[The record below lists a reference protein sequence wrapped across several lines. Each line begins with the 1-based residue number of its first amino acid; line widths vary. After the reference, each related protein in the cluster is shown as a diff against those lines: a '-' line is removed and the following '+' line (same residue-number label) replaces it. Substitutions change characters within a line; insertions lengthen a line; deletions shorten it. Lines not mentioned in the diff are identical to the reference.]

1 MEEAQKLLLTR
12 KHFLQVAGLLGSEI
26 LLSGCSKEMLKM
38 DSFFN
43 FTKGDKVSDIEI
55 PDTDT
60 ACSLA
65 LDCLHERYKESF
77 IRVTDVDIEVGDTDI
92 PDKITRHEILVAPEK
107 SPKKMFTVSIKR
119 RQDNHKL
126 WGLICDNYQQYLFTP
141 IVCKPFEE
149 YLANCEG
156 VDGYSASLFYNK
168 MDDEVWTADQV
179 EQYMGL
185 GVDGDPE
192 VSVFALLSKNSTENL
207 AHLIYKAHIDL
218 AKFKRSMQINFAI
231 TGSDIRRPN
240 NIIYC
245 THVGYE
251 IFVTRRSAQIS
262 YESVLD
268 EVSSKIKKVTDDGWD
283 GIGTVGDP
291 DSVITSITWKQQDK
305 L

>member
-1 MEEAQKLLLTR
+1 
-12 KHFLQVAGLLGSEI
+12 
-26 LLSGCSKEMLKM
+26 M

-43 FTKGDKVSDIEI
+43 FTKGEKVSDIEI
-55 PDTDT
+55 SDKKSAKDFILSELNKRYDEDFIQVDGTEITAYDPDED
-60 ACSLA
+60 
-65 LDCLHERYKESF
+65 R
-77 IRVTDVDIEVGDTDI
+77 
-92 PDKITRHEILVAPEK
+92 EICYEMLVAPK
-107 SPKKMFTVSIKR
+107 TQPSKVFTSMVYTNADTNK
-119 RQDNHKL
+119 QVFPVM
-126 WGLICDNYQQYLFTP
+126 DNYQQYLFTP

-268 EVSSKIKKVTDDGWD
+268 EVSSNIKKVTDDGWD

>member
-1 MEEAQKLLLTR
+1 MSGKRHILLTR

-43 FTKGDKVSDIEI
+43 FTKGEKVSDIEI
-55 PDTDT
+55 SDKKSAKDFILSELNKRYDEDFIQVDGTEIIAYDPDED
-60 ACSLA
+60 
-65 LDCLHERYKESF
+65 R
-77 IRVTDVDIEVGDTDI
+77 
-92 PDKITRHEILVAPEK
+92 EICYEMLVAPK
-107 SPKKMFTVSIKR
+107 TQPSKVFTSMIYTNADTNKQVFPVM
-119 RQDNHKL
+119 
-126 WGLICDNYQQYLFTP
+126 DNYQQYLFTP

>member
-43 FTKGDKVSDIEI
+43 FTKGEKVSDIEI
-55 PDTDT
+55 SDKKSAKDFILSELNKRYDEDFIQVDGTEIIAYDPDED
-60 ACSLA
+60 
-65 LDCLHERYKESF
+65 
-77 IRVTDVDIEVGDTDI
+77 
-92 PDKITRHEILVAPEK
+92 HEICYEMLVAPK
-107 SPKKMFTVSIKR
+107 TQPSKVFTSMIYTNADTNKQVFPVM
-119 RQDNHKL
+119 
-126 WGLICDNYQQYLFTP
+126 DNYQQYLFTP

>member
-1 MEEAQKLLLTR
+1 MSSKRHILLTR
-12 KHFLQVAGLLGSEI
+12 KHFLQVVGLLSSEAI
-26 LLSGCSKEMLKM
+26 LSGCSKEKLEMG
-38 DSFFN
+38 SFFN

-55 PDTDT
+55 PDKKSAKDFILSELSKRYDEDFIQVDGTEMT
-60 ACSLA
+60 AY
-65 LDCLHERYKESF
+65 D
-77 IRVTDVDIEVGDTDI
+77 
-92 PDKITRHEILVAPEK
+92 PDEDREICYEMLVAPK
-107 SPKKMFTVSIKR
+107 TQLSKVFTSMVYTNADTNK
-119 RQDNHKL
+119 QVFPVM
-126 WGLICDNYQQYLFTP
+126 DNYQQYLFTP

-149 YLANCEG
+149 YFAHCEG

-168 MDDEVWTADQV
+168 MDSKVWTADQV
-179 EQYMGL
+179 EQYMGF
-185 GVDGDPE
+185 GMDGDPE
-192 VSVFALLSKNSTENL
+192 VSVFALLSKDSTENL

-218 AKFKRSMQINFAI
+218 AKLKRSMQINFAL

-251 IFVTRRSAQIS
+251 VFVTRRSAQIS

>member
-1 MEEAQKLLLTR
+1 MSSKRHILLTR
-12 KHFLQVAGLLGSEI
+12 KHFLQVVGLLSSEAI
-26 LLSGCSKEMLKM
+26 LSGCSKEMLEM

-65 LDCLHERYKESF
+65 LDCLHERYKEPF
-77 IRVTDVDIEVGDTDI
+77 IRITDVDIEVGDTDI
-92 PDKITRHEILVAPEK
+92 PDKITRYEILVAPEK

-119 RQDNHKL
+119 RQDNHRL

-149 YLANCEG
+149 YFAHCEG

-168 MDDEVWTADQV
+168 MDSKVWTADQV
-179 EQYMGL
+179 EQYMGF
-185 GVDGDPE
+185 GMDGDPE
-192 VSVFALLSKNSTENL
+192 VSVFALLSKDSTENL

-218 AKFKRSMQINFAI
+218 AKLKRNMKFVFGIS
-231 TGSDIRRPN
+231 GSDMKKIN
-240 NIIYC
+240 NAVYS
-245 THVGYE
+245 THVDYE
-251 IFVTRRSAQIS
+251 IFITRRSAQIS

-268 EVSSKIKKVTDDGWD
+268 EVSSNIKKVTDDGWD

>member
-92 PDKITRHEILVAPEK
+92 PDKITRYEILVAPEK

-149 YLANCEG
+149 YLVNQDSI
-156 VDGYSASLFYNK
+156 DGYAVKLTWNK

-185 GVDGDPE
+185 GMDGDPVVGMLIMVARTSPEE
-192 VSVFALLSKNSTENL
+192 VAQIIYDAHISCAQFNRNMRLVFGLTGCDMRDSKNNIYGT
-207 AHLIYKAHIDL
+207 HLDYMYLNTRKNAS
-218 AKFKRSMQINFAI
+218 FQY
-231 TGSDIRRPN
+231 TDI
-240 NIIYC
+240 
-245 THVGYE
+245 VK
-251 IFVTRRSAQIS
+251 
-262 YESVLD
+262 
-268 EVSSKIKKVTDDGWD
+268 EVANQMKIVKETGWD
-283 GIGTVGDP
+283 GIGRVGDP
-291 DSVITSITWKQQDK
+291 NNVVSSVTWKQKKQ
-305 L
+305 

>member
-1 MEEAQKLLLTR
+1 
-12 KHFLQVAGLLGSEI
+12 
-26 LLSGCSKEMLKM
+26 M

-65 LDCLHERYKESF
+65 LDCLYERYKESF

-92 PDKITRHEILVAPEK
+92 PDKITRYEILVAPEK

-149 YLANCEG
+149 YLVNQDSI
-156 VDGYSASLFYNK
+156 DGYAVKLTWNK

-179 EQYMGL
+179 EQYMGF

-192 VSVFALLSKNSTENL
+192 VSVIIMLAKDSTENL

-218 AKFKRSMQINFAI
+218 AKLKRNMKFVFGIS
-231 TGSDIRRPN
+231 GSDMKKIN
-240 NIIYC
+240 NAVYS
-245 THVGYE
+245 THVDYE
-251 IFVTRRSAQIS
+251 IFITRRSAQIS

-268 EVSSKIKKVTDDGWD
+268 EVSSNIKKVTDDGWD